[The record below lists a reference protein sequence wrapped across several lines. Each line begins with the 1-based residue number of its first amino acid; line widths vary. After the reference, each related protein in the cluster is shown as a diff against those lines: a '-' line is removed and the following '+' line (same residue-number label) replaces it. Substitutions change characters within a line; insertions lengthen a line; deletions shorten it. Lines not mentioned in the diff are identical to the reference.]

1 MSIKS
6 IEQDFIDKV
15 SEQIRVLPDGSD
27 RFRVFTPFRFDDGD
41 HIIVVL
47 KKEQTGWVL
56 SDEGHT
62 YMHLT
67 YDISEK
73 KIFSGTRHQIISNA
87 LSTFKVEDRFG
98 ELILEVKDARFGDAL
113 YAFAQALVKTGDV
126 LCLSKEHKQS
136 TFMADFQALFHEVVP
151 EADRD
156 FDWNDPERDEAKKYT
171 VDCRINGMP
180 KPLFVYAL
188 SNNDRIRDATIKLQ
202 KVVQWDIPFRPLGI
216 FQDREAANRQVVA
229 RFDDVCP
236 VQFSSL
242 EVNRQEIV
250 DYLGE
255 NIQRVIS
262 LW

>member
-15 SEQIRVLPDGSD
+15 SAQIRVLPDGRD

-41 HIIVVL
+41 HITIVL
-47 KKEQTGWVL
+47 KKEQAGWVL

-73 KIFSGTRHQIISNA
+73 KLFSGTRHQIILNA

-98 ELILEVKDARFGDAL
+98 ELIFKVREARFGDAL
-113 YAFAQALVKTGDV
+113 YAFAQALVKMGDV
-126 LCLSKEHKQS
+126 LCLSKEHAQS

-151 EADRD
+151 EGNRIFDWHDPDRD
-156 FDWNDPERDEAKKYT
+156 EGQKYT

-180 KPLFVYAL
+180 EPFFVYAL

-202 KVVQWDIPFRPLGI
+202 KVMQWDIPFRPLGI
-216 FQDREAANRQVVA
+216 FQDRKAAGRQVAA

-236 VQFSSL
+236 VQFSNF

-255 NIQRVIS
+255 NIQRV
-262 LW
+262 LVQ